1 MKNILTLSNRV
12 ALVTGASQGIGY
24 SIAKMLCDNG
34 VKTAIVDINEEKAF
48 EVAQE
53 FNNNGCDALGVG
65 CDVSNVESIGK
76 MVQAVVQKYGGID
89 VVVNCA
95 GILGSS
101 TISEMQRREWDK
113 VLAVNLTGPFFVI
126 QKTLPYLEKS
136 SCARII
142 NISSLAGRMGG
153 FETSMSYTATK
164 GGIISLTYGIA
175 RQLAPKGITVNA
187 VCPGTTETPII
198 KGFTEDAVASL
209 KTRIPIGRLGKPED
223 VATAVCYLA
232 SEEAGF
238 VTGLLLDVN
247 GGMYMG

>member
-1 MKNILTLSNRV
+1 
-12 ALVTGASQGIGY
+12 
-24 SIAKMLCDNG
+24 
-34 VKTAIVDINEEKAF
+34 
-48 EVAQE
+48 
-53 FNNNGCDALGVG
+53 
-65 CDVSNVESIGK
+65 
-76 MVQAVVQKYGGID
+76 
-89 VVVNCA
+89 
-95 GILGSS
+95 
-101 TISEMQRREWDK
+101 
-113 VLAVNLTGPFFVI
+113 
-126 QKTLPYLEKS
+126 
-136 SCARII
+136 
-142 NISSLAGRMGG
+142 MGG